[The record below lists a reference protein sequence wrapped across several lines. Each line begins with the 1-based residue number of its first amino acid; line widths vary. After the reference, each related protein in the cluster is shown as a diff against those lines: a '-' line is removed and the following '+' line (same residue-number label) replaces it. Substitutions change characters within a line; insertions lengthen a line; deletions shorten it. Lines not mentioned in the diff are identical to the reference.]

1 MLTLTRKVGEIIR
14 IGDDIQIVVKEI
26 RKNQVRIGIVAPR
39 DVKIFRDEVYQNIV
53 TENRIAAQAADVS
66 ALEDLMADLG
76 AGPNKTGQ
84 EDDSADKNDR
94 GTDKAGQGGS
104 S

>member
-14 IGDDIQIVVKEI
+14 IGDDIQVVVKEI

-53 TENRIAAQAADVS
+53 TENRIAAQATDVS

-76 AGPNKTGQ
+76 GGASKTGQ
-84 EDDSADKNDR
+84 DSEPADKNDR
-94 GTDKAGQGGS
+94 GNDKAGQGGS
-104 S
+104 